1 MKERIVI
8 DNNQHLP
15 RASYYVAKDGHYD
28 VGTVNYATPE
38 TILNENR
45 IVAVK
50 EQVPETFEELKELC
64 KGIKGVEY
72 AGGNAKGEIIE
83 ISNIWFAE
91 NGEIWGYTDDFTG
104 ICNISKDRTPQQ
116 MWQIIK
122 SLIGEE

>member
-1 MKERIVI
+1 MKEIVVI
-8 DNNQHLP
+8 P
-15 RASYYVAKDGHYD
+15 KDDLVYIKPKY
-28 VGTVNYATPE
+28 NKMERY
-38 TILNENR
+38 I
-45 IVAVK
+45 K
-50 EQVPETFEELKELC
+50 VPENFSELKELC

-72 AGGNAKGEIIE
+72 AGGNTKGEIIE

-116 MWQIIK
+116 MWNIIK

>member
-8 DNNQHLP
+8 NQDWL
-15 RASYYVAKDGHYD
+15 VKDMKAG
-28 VGTVNYATPE
+28 VV
-38 TILNENR
+38 ENDKLF
-45 IVAVK
+45 ICQKV

-72 AGGNAKGEIIE
+72 AGGNTKGEIIE

-116 MWQIIK
+116 MWGIIK
-122 SLIGEE
+122 NLIGE